1 MQFDTSVNV
10 GNILEVIIFLW
21 GLVIYFS
28 KQDKRIALLGAS
40 IDGVKQDLAR
50 LEEKQDKYNNLQQR
64 TVELEV
70 ICRSNGHRIET
81 LEQSLKDLHKIN

>member
-1 MQFDTSVNV
+1 MQFDTSINIGNV
-10 GNILEVIIFLW
+10 IEVIIFLW

-40 IDGVKQDLAR
+40 IEGVKQDIAR

-64 TVELEV
+64 TIELEV

-81 LEQSLKDLHKIN
+81 LEQSLKDLHNIN